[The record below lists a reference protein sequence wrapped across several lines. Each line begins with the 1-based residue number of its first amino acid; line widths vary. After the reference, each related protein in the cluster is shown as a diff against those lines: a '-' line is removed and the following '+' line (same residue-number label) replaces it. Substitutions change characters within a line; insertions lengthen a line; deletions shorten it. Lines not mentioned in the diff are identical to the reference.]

1 MPTRPTAASAAA
13 LALLALALALP
24 PSACAAALAGGDAA
38 RLGVVEAGV
47 WTLKLA
53 LALNAALLWGAGKLA
68 RRGRS
73 GAPLLRRGLREGE
86 PATAREHAAIRL
98 FLAVALVLRLHELG
112 AGLWYDEIDTL
123 VNHVRLPL
131 AEVVTIFQ
139 SKNQHF
145 LYSVLARISLVVF
158 GEGAWA
164 LRLPA
169 ALLGVASLYATWR
182 LGRLL
187 APPMEAMLASALLAF
202 SYHHLWFSQNARG
215 YTGMLLFTLTGTA
228 AFLRLLAARDG
239 AEAVR
244 RSLAYGAWMAL
255 ATLVHLTSLF
265 TVAAHGLIWI
275 ALLASS
281 RRREP
286 GGAALA
292 RPLALETFL
301 GFVAIAGFSVLGYAL
316 VLPQFAGTALA
327 PLPGAPTEWRAPH
340 WFVLETLAGLARG
353 IPGGWVSLVLAFLVA
368 AAGLWSYLR
377 QSPWVLAILLAPGVV
392 TAAAVFAL
400 EHNLWPRYFFFS
412 AGFFALLAIR
422 GIGELARALA
432 RAWGGGGAEAIARS
446 AALLAC
452 AAAAFAMPKAWG
464 PKQDFEGALR
474 FVRANAAPGDAVV
487 TVLTASLPY
496 EALHRAG
503 WSEVASLE
511 ELVDAERRHPRTW
524 LVYTMPTLL
533 RAWQPGIWERIQSE
547 YSVVRSF
554 PGSVGDGD
562 IVISVHPA
570 RAGDPAAGG
579 PPGDV

>member
-47 WTLKLA
+47 WVLKLA
-53 LALNAALLWGAGKLA
+53 LALNAAILWGAGRLA

-86 PATAREHAAIRL
+86 PSTGREHTAIRL
-98 FLAVALVLRLHELG
+98 LLAVALLLRLHELG

-131 AEVVTIFQ
+131 AEVVTTFQ

-145 LYSVLARISLVVF
+145 LYSVLARVSLDAF
-158 GEGAWA
+158 GESAWA

-169 ALLGVASLYATWR
+169 ALLGVASLYATWH

-187 APPMEAMLASALLAF
+187 APAIEALLASALLAF
-202 SYHHLWFSQNARG
+202 SYQHLWFSQNARG
-215 YTGMLLFTLTGTA
+215 YTGMLLFTLAGTA

-239 AEAVR
+239 AAAVR

-255 ATLVHLTSLF
+255 AVAVHLTSLF
-265 TVAAHGLIWI
+265 TIAAHGLIWI
-275 ALLASS
+275 ALLARS

-286 GGAALA
+286 GALAA
-292 RPLALETFL
+292 RPLVLETS
-301 GFVAIAGFSVLGYAL
+301 VAFAATAAFSVLLYAP
-316 VLPQFAGTALA
+316 VLPQFADTALT
-327 PLPGAPTEWRAPH
+327 PLPGAPTQWRAPQ
-340 WFVLETLAGLARG
+340 WFVLETLSGLARG
-353 IPGGWVSLVLAFLVA
+353 IPGGWAALALAFLVA
-368 AAGLWSYLR
+368 GAGVWSYLR
-377 QSPWVLAILLAPGVV
+377 QGPWVLAILLAP
-392 TAAAVFAL
+392 AAVSGTAVFVL

-422 GIGELARALA
+422 GIVELARALA
-432 RAWGGGGAEAIARS
+432 RAWGGGGAEALARS

-452 AAAAFAMPKAWG
+452 AAAALAMPRAWG
-464 PKQDFEGALR
+464 PKQDFEGALH
-474 FVRANAAPGDAVV
+474 FVRSTAAPGDAVV
-487 TVLTASLPY
+487 TVLTASLPF
-496 EALHRAG
+496 EELHRAG

-511 ELVDAERRHPRTW
+511 ELMDAERRHPRTW

-562 IVISVHPA
+562 IVISVHPP
-570 RAGDPAAGG
+570 RAAPLPGGSLGDG
-579 PPGDV
+579 

>member
-1 MPTRPTAASAAA
+1 MPTPPTALRAAALA
-13 LALLALALALP
+13 LALLALFLP
-24 PSACAAALAGGDAA
+24 PAACAGALAGGDPA
-38 RLGVVEAGV
+38 RLDEVQAGLWV
-47 WTLKLA
+47 LKLA
-53 LALNAALLWGAGKLA
+53 LALNAALFWGAGRLA
-68 RRGRS
+68 RRRRS
-73 GAPLLRRGLREGE
+73 GVPLLRRGLREPG
-86 PATAREHAAIRL
+86 PPRVREHAAIGL
-98 FLAVALVLRLHELG
+98 IVAAALAVRLHELG
-112 AGLWYDEIDTL
+112 AGLWFDEIDTL

-131 AEVVTIFQ
+131 GELVTTFQ

-145 LYSVLARISLVVF
+145 LYSVLARVSLVVF
-158 GEGAWA
+158 GESAWA

-187 APPMEAMLASALLAF
+187 APPMEALLASALLAF
-202 SYHHLWFSQNARG
+202 SYHHVWFSQNARG
-215 YTGMLLFTLTGTA
+215 YTGMLLFTLAGTA

-275 ALLASS
+275 ALFASS

-340 WFVLETLAGLARG
+340 WFVLETLEGLARG
-353 IPGGWVSLVLAFLVA
+353 VPGGWVSLGLALLVG

-377 QSPWVLAILLAPGVV
+377 QGPWVLAILLAPAAVSG
-392 TAAAVFAL
+392 AAVFVL

-432 RAWGGGGAEAIARS
+432 GLWGGAGSAALARS

-452 AAAAFAMPKAWG
+452 AGAALGMPRAWG

-474 FVRANAAPGDAVV
+474 FVRESAAPGDAVV
-487 TVLTASLPY
+487 TVLTASLPF
-496 EALHRAG
+496 ERLHRAG
-503 WSEVASLE
+503 WSKADSLE
-511 ELVDAERRHPRTW
+511 ELMETERRHPRTW

-533 RAWQPGIWERIQSE
+533 RAWQPGIWQRIQSE
-547 YSVVRSF
+547 YSLVRSF
-554 PGSVGDGD
+554 PGSVGGGD
-562 IVISVHPA
+562 IVISVHPSRDGGA
-570 RAGDPAAGG
+570 AAGG

>member
-1 MPTRPTAASAAA
+1 MPTPPTAASAAA

-24 PSACAAALAGGDAA
+24 PAACAEAVAGGDPG

-47 WTLKLA
+47 WSSKLA
-53 LALNAALLWGAGKLA
+53 LAVSAALLWGAGRLA

-73 GAPLLRRGLREGE
+73 GAPLLRRGLREPE
-86 PATAREHAAIRL
+86 RATAREHVAIRL
-98 FLAVALVLRLHELG
+98 LLAVALALRLHELG

-131 AEVVTIFQ
+131 AEVATTFQ

-145 LYSVLARISLVVF
+145 LYSVLARVSLVVF
-158 GEGAWA
+158 GESAWA

-187 APPMEAMLASALLAF
+187 APPIEALLASALLAF
-202 SYHHLWFSQNARG
+202 SYQHLWFSQNARG
-215 YTGMLLFTLTGTA
+215 YTGMLLFTLAGTA
-228 AFLRLLAARDG
+228 ALLRLLAARDG
-239 AEAVR
+239 AAAVR
-244 RSLAYGAWMAL
+244 GSLAYGAWMAL
-255 ATLVHLTSLF
+255 AVAVHLTSLF
-265 TVAAHGLIWI
+265 TIAAHGLIWL
-275 ALLASS
+275 ALLARS
-281 RRREP
+281 RGRGR
-286 GGAALA
+286 GGSPAA
-292 RPLALETFL
+292 RPLVLETCLAF
-301 GFVAIAGFSVLGYAL
+301 AATAAFSVLLYAP

-327 PLPGAPTEWRAPH
+327 PLPGAPTQWRAPQ
-340 WFVLETLAGLARG
+340 WFVIETLSGLARG
-353 IPGGWVSLVLAFLVA
+353 VPGGWAALALAFLVGG
-368 AAGLWSYLR
+368 AGVWSYLR
-377 QSPWVLAILLAPGVV
+377 QGPWVLAVLLAPAAVSG
-392 TAAAVFAL
+392 AAVFVL
-400 EHNLWPRYFFFS
+400 EHNLWPRDFFFS

-422 GIGELARALA
+422 GIRETARALA
-432 RAWGGGGAEAIARS
+432 RTWGGAGAEALARS

-452 AAAAFAMPKAWG
+452 AAAALAMPRAWG

-474 FVRANAAPGDAVV
+474 FVRESAAPGDAVV
-487 TVLTASLPY
+487 TVLTASLPF
-496 EALHRAG
+496 EELHRAG
-503 WSEVASLE
+503 WSDAGSLE
-511 ELVDAERRHPRTW
+511 ELMDAERRHPRTW

-562 IVISVHPA
+562 IVISVHPP
-570 RAGDPAAGG
+570 RSPAAGG